1 MRLHRRIIPVVV
13 ALLSLVAVSG
23 CSSGDLDPKQ
33 TVIRFFG
40 AMERDDQAALTALLD
55 LPALMGSTLEDYSL
69 KSDTPRVFT
78 NPEQLLEDLTGDGFT
93 KKRWF
98 ALQRIIG
105 ESEVSGESATVE
117 VTFVDKEKS
126 RGYLTKFGLHVVNGK
141 WRIYS
146 FRTFQEPPG
155 SAG

>member
-1 MRLHRRIIPVVV
+1 MRLLRKIVPV
-13 ALLSLVAVSG
+13 LLTLLTLSAVSG
-23 CSSGDLDPKQ
+23 CGSDVPDPKQ

-40 AMERDDQAALTALLD
+40 AMERDDRAALTALLD

-78 NPEQLLEDLTGDGFT
+78 NPEQLLDDLTSEGVT

-98 ALQRIIG
+98 SLQRIIG
-105 ESEVSGESATVE
+105 DTEISGESATVE

-126 RGYLTKFGLHVVNGK
+126 RGYLTKFGLHVVNGR